1 MNNFHEMKKYH
12 RGRSQDGNDI
22 FDIPLR
28 ADKDGMV
35 GRECPNKECQ
45 PKYFKI
51 SLTTPD
57 EISKKIENFSQIN
70 LTCPYCGLVGSIQHY
85 HTRSQIQMI
94 ESIVFRD
101 VAKTIQNVL
110 EDTFKPMPTSSKDFF
125 SISIEYKPGQ
135 LPSVRHYVEQKLKST
150 VVCDNCG
157 YNYAV
162 YGISFHCPLC
172 GMGNMLQHLN
182 RSVDIIKVLLAEHE
196 RITQERG
203 SEVGQQ
209 MVGNALEDVVGLFEG
224 FLKHIYI
231 HEIKRR
237 YSGEK
242 TESKIAKIGTT
253 FQRIEGGD
261 ELFSKDLDFALFA
274 GTKQDDVTFLQEQ
287 FLKRHVLIHNLGLVD
302 QKYIEKA
309 QVYQKQGVELDVK
322 PADVLRALEIVKSII
337 TTASNC
343 IGKKLDISK

>member
-1 MNNFHEMKKYH
+1 MEMFHDMKEYY
-12 RGRSQDGNDI
+12 RGRSENGDDV
-22 FDIPLR
+22 FEIPLK
-28 ADKDGMV
+28 ADEDGMA
-35 GRECPNKECQ
+35 GRECPNKQCQ

-57 EISKKIENFSQIN
+57 EISKSIDNFSQFN
-70 LTCPYCGLVGSIQHY
+70 LTCPYCGLVDNMQNY
-85 HTRSQIQMI
+85 YTKSQIQMI
-94 ESIVFRD
+94 ESMLSRD
-101 VAKTIQNVL
+101 VAITIQNML
-110 EDTFKPMPTSSKDFF
+110 KDTFRATPTSPKGLF

-135 LPSVRHYVEQKLKST
+135 LPTVRHYVEQKLKRT
-150 VVCDNCG
+150 VVCDNCS
-157 YNYAV
+157 YKYAV

-196 RITQERG
+196 RIARERG

-224 FLKHIYI
+224 FLKHIYV
-231 HEIKRR
+231 HEIRR
-237 YSGEK
+237 QCSGK
-242 TESKIAKIGTT
+242 DAESKIGKIGTT
-253 FQRIEGGD
+253 FQRLEGAE
-261 ELFSKDLDFALFA
+261 ELFLKEIDFALFV
-274 GTKQDDVTFLQEQ
+274 GTKQDDLAFLQEQ

-309 QVYQKQGVELDVK
+309 QVYQKQGAELDVK
-322 PADVLRALEIVKSII
+322 PGDVLRALEIVKSII

-343 IGKKLDISK
+343 IGKKVRY